1 MKFSN
6 FIFPAAETPED
17 DGRVIRESVAEAQLC
32 DRLGV
37 DTVWLAEH
45 HFDGICAYVDPVSF
59 AAALATCTENIKS
72 ASPWPRCPCTIR
84 YALPNR

>member
-1 MKFSN
+1 MVMKFSN

-59 AAALATCTENIKS
+59 GAALAKS
-72 ASPWPRCPCTIR
+72 RSKSVLVGLLGHG
-84 YALPNR
+84 ALC